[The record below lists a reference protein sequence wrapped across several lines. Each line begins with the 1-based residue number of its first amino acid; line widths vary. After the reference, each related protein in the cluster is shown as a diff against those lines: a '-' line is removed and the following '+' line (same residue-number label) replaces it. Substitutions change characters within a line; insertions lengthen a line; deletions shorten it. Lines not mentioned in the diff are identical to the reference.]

1 MCYYFAS
8 TKKYYPLE
16 FFSPHF
22 VAGQQHHNSWVAGKP
37 HIIPIPSSFKRS
49 PGTYRDMGKLSP
61 PRFERVFEFFIFGYL
76 WNRKDLHTFKR
87 YETISPSSFGT
98 FRRPYSITMKM
109 LQTTVFITI
118 PQPYLKYRPN
128 FLKVNYVH
136 KYMY

>member
-76 WNRKDLHTFKR
+76 WNLKDLHIFYK
-87 YETISPSSFGT
+87 IW
-98 FRRPYSITMKM
+98 
-109 LQTTVFITI
+109 
-118 PQPYLKYRPN
+118 N
-128 FLKVNYVH
+128 FLPIKLWDLPTPLFNNDEDVANNSFYNNTTTLFEVQAQFL
-136 KYMY
+136 KSELCT